1 MRFAILITL
10 FLAAGLALA
19 VLAFMVARRTPAS
32 VVTLPNGLKVEF
44 LGTAAGGTTFSTEK
58 PWERTARKILP
69 RAWQG
74 WIPPASSGSC
84 SSSSSNSFT
93 VYLRV
98 TDPTGAPMNA
108 VPWDNYLTEDE
119 AGFKYPKDGGYCS
132 FGGTPGQKL
141 YGVILRAFPRRERNF
156 LLHLTGPQGATLAS
170 LRIPNPLSGPIPEWT
185 PEPLPI
191 TRTNGPVRLTLESLT
206 ESGTKDWRH
215 VSAKWHLESDDQRW
229 TNARAGYVT
238 FQDASGNRGS
248 ILSPREKAWQLS
260 TRVHRERAQDFL
272 PTERLVL
279 TNLAIPDPGEFV
291 GIAHESAV
299 SGATVFVRGIGGTG
313 SLYVTNGATW
323 VMLPAQTGQSG
334 HGSTGDGKTRV
345 EYWHHPTPF
354 LILEVSGADAD
365 DDVRLRLTEPNGRE
379 IKLDAQGYDISNNR
393 RVYVERIRPSED
405 ARSMNLEII
414 ISRPLSFEFM
424 IDPKKIQ
431 PTKGSRE

>member
-10 FLAAGLALA
+10 VLVVAAIA
-19 VLAFMVARRTPAS
+19 VMVNRRTLAS

-44 LGTAAGGTTFSTEK
+44 LGTAVGGTTFSTEK

-74 WIPPASSGSC
+74 WIPPANSGSC
-84 SSSSSNSFT
+84 SSGTNSFT

-98 TDPTGAPMNA
+98 TDPTGAPINA

-119 AGFKYPKDGGYCS
+119 AGFRYPKEGGYCS

-156 LLHLTGPQGATLAS
+156 LLHLTGPLGATLAT
-170 LRIPNPLSGPIPEWT
+170 LRIPNPLSGPFSEWT
-185 PEPLPI
+185 PKSLPI

-206 ESGTKDWRH
+206 ENGTKDWRH
-215 VSAKWHLESDDQRW
+215 VSAQWHLESDDQRW

-238 FQDASGNRGS
+238 FQDATGNQGS
-248 ILSPREKAWQLS
+248 ILSPRENAWQLS
-260 TRVHRERAQDFL
+260 TRVHRDRAQDFL

-279 TNLAIPDPGEFV
+279 TNLAVPNSGEFV
-291 GIAHESAV
+291 GIGREASV
-299 SGATVFVRGIGGTG
+299 SGATVFVRGVGGPG

-334 HGSTGDGKTRV
+334 HGSTSDGKTSV
-345 EYWHHPTPF
+345 EYWDVPTPF
-354 LILEVSGADAD
+354 IFVEVSGADSD
-365 DDVRLRLTEPNGRE
+365 DDVRFRLTESSGRE
-379 IKLDAQGYDISNNR
+379 IKLDAQGYNTSNNR
-393 RVYVERIRPSED
+393 RVYVEHIRSSED

-414 ISRPLSFEFM
+414 ISRPLPFEFM